1 MQVRRTRTR
10 HASYPDPV
18 DWLKDPLS
26 SPLLPNGVQKLGH
39 FQNVLTKKNPNYEWY
54 SGRLLN
60 FNIKDIPKDKLI
72 FSESK

>member
-1 MQVRRTRTR
+1 MQVRRSRTR
-10 HASYPDPV
+10 QTSFSDPV
-18 DWLKDPLS
+18 DWLKETLS
-26 SPLLPNGVQKLGH
+26 SPLLPNGVKKLGY

-60 FNIKDIPKDKLI
+60 FNIKDIPRDKLI